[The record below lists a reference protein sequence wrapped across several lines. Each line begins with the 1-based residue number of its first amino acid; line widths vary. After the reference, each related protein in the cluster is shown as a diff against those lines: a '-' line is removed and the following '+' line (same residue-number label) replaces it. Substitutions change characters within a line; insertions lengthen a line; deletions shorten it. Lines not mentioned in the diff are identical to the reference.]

1 MSRLHLYF
9 LLILREP
16 HVEFAMLRGRSLP
29 PVHGEELRLGLS
41 GPGFAPEIRVNA
53 VLCGWVWNVDL
64 LQPGA
69 GSGGAYCVFHVP
81 GVPSLVH
88 DSESESEGRH
98 TYQQG
103 HIGS

>member
-64 LQPGA
+64 LQPGLA
-69 GSGGAYCVFHVP
+69 LEEPTVSFMSPVFLH
-81 GVPSLVH
+81 
-88 DSESESEGRH
+88 
-98 TYQQG
+98 
-103 HIGS
+103 